1 MGKNSNRSNRSKHEK
16 FSDILRAVETD
27 GVTINEILFKTYIS
41 YDPLKKYLT
50 FLIQQG
56 LIAYRKEEKRFRI
69 TQQGFHVLDMYTK
82 MDELL
87 VRKTR
92 HKRPEYFASFP

>member
-1 MGKNSNRSNRSKHEK
+1 LNRSNRSKHEK
-16 FSDILRAVETD
+16 FSDILRDVETHE
-27 GVTINEILFKTYIS
+27 VTINEILIKTYIL

-56 LIAYRKEEKRFRI
+56 LIAYRKEEKRFRV
-69 TQQGFHVLDMYTK
+69 TQQGFHALDMYIK

>member
-1 MGKNSNRSNRSKHEK
+1 MQ
-16 FSDILRAVETD
+16 FC
-27 GVTINEILFKTYIS
+27 FKIYIS
-41 YDPLKKYLT
+41 YDPLKKHLT

-69 TQQGFHVLDMYTK
+69 MQQGFHVLDMYTK

-87 VRKTR
+87 VRRAR
-92 HKRPEYFASFP
+92 HTRPEYFASFP